1 LRNAATQSSPISFPP
16 LPIARGRRI
25 PPRASMTGAR
35 RGSRRLFRATA
46 LFFRQTDDDIAIAF
60 AYAAHGRQLIDRL
73 AVDDK
78 RIAAP
83 VVAFRGIRQASRDCP
98 IGASAEIEIVT
109 IAVYLAI
116 GAPASSR

>member
-1 LRNAATQSSPISFPP
+1 
-16 LPIARGRRI
+16 
-25 PPRASMTGAR
+25 MTAAR

-60 AYAAHGRQLIDRL
+60 AWAAHGRQLINRL

-83 VVAFRGIRQASRDCP
+83 VVAFRGIRQASRDCLGLGRNRNRDHSRLFSNWRASLVAMKKP
-98 IGASAEIEIVT
+98 LIGRVEFPHSV
-109 IAVYLAI
+109 I
-116 GAPASSR
+116 GCLSPY